1 MAIPTPVSAL
11 VHSSTLVTIGVY
23 LTIRL
28 NFIFCGS
35 NTNILL
41 FMGIITILL
50 ARAAAIFEIDIIK
63 VIGLSTSTELGA
75 IIIIVGTLE
84 ATLSF
89 FHLLMYVL
97 IKIILFTSIMTF
109 FFYEENSLKLRKVR
123 IIFNFT
129 PVILSLTVALDLGPQ
144 VLWF

>member
-11 VHSSTLVTIGVY
+11 VHSSTLVTMGVY